1 MEHFAGL
8 MHGHADGGL
17 SQQEE
22 AVKEDGLCVPVMTN
36 YFCFCQFASKYS
48 SDLIRTVERHPSHES
63 FHSLGHINTCA
74 LAASSKTRPFLIW
87 SSCDPAWTEPDVW
100 VFVLFF
106 KIDFFFNA
114 VPSAV

>member
-36 YFCFCQFASKYS
+36 YFCFCHFASKYS

-63 FHSLGHINTCA
+63 FHSLGHIN
-74 LAASSKTRPFLIW
+74 LAKKQHLCPGSLKQDQA
-87 SSCDPAWTEPDVW
+87 
-100 VFVLFF
+100 VLDLV
-106 KIDFFFNA
+106 IL
-114 VPSAV
+114 